1 MTTKFKAPKVYETV
15 CFLNKSEYDEGTIFG
30 GPFKV
35 IKATS
40 QGGKDYIVLKCH
52 KDALNMTVGELME
65 KLNSDKNGDGGGQSS
80 APAAKPAP
88 KPFKPKTTGF
98 SRTGGFNK

>member
-65 KLNSDKNGDGGGQSS
+65 KLNSDKNESGE
-80 APAAKPAP
+80 APAAAAKPAP